1 MPFGCFVRYFFLNFP
16 LSNSLGPCERWKRGK
31 GSTIRVSWKSELCTH
46 TLTHIHWYLCQC
58 SSNVSLLSLY
68 ASSWCRF
75 YNTCKQTYGA
85 ELQKE
90 SVAQSFFLS
99 WWLSFPLFWLGSV
112 VMKILPSGCNISFNF
127 KNQEHILFQT
137 CDLTSNPPHHRGCS
151 SSLNS
156 QLSLAACCG
165 LPCLGVVDGLLAAEP
180 QCCLANVL
188 GALNTQDFNAVAGFP
203 KSIDLAME

>member
-75 YNTCKQTYGA
+75 CNTCKQTYGA

-90 SVAQSFFLS
+90 MLLNLSSCLGGSVFLYSGSAVLS
-99 WWLSFPLFWLGSV
+99 WRFFPQVATFLLISRIKSTFCFKPVIWL
-112 VMKILPSGCNISFNF
+112 
-127 KNQEHILFQT
+127 QT
-137 CDLTSNPPHHRGCS
+137 CLITVDAPAVWI
-151 SSLNS
+151 
-156 QLSLAACCG
+156 LSWAW
-165 LPCLGVVDGLLAAEP
+165 LLAVA
-180 QCCLANVL
+180 CLVW
-188 GALNTQDFNAVAGFP
+188 V
-203 KSIDLAME
+203 